1 MLKVE
6 YMKINLPGH
15 DATASPFVIAI
26 DMAGIKVLPS
36 IFNGVILVSVMSV
49 GNSAVYGSSR
59 TLCAMARTG
68 QAPRFL
74 CYIDR
79 EGRPLFA
86 IILALVLGGLAFIS
100 ESASSDLVFGW
111 LLAISGLSTIFT
123 WLSIS
128 WAHLRF
134 RRAWRVQGH
143 TLDEIPFRAA
153 FGVVG
158 SWWAVIFN
166 VLILLAQF
174 YVAVWPIGESATV
187 ESFFNAYLA
196 APIVFVFYIFWK
208 LYKRTP
214 FMVTGKGSSDGF
226 WLFKTETIDLVTG
239 RREMDLDAILAQER
253 AEHAKLP
260 AWKRFYHSMCG

>member
-74 CYIDR
+74 GYIDR